1 MVPTGAAPPNPSLA
15 RLISQLHLS
24 TPALVSLP
32 RPASPVAAKTAAA
45 KEDDGKVM
53 ASVLL
58 ERLPVV
64 IPKIHPVIYA
74 FQEFSYA
81 RSAGPLLV
89 SLASYD
95 LVSFGLFGCM
105 WFRFAS
111 LLGFGGGS
119 STSGST
125 LMRSLAKPMLGDFF
139 LSCQRLYLYIP
150 PPFLLV

>member
-1 MVPTGAAPPNPSLA
+1 M
-15 RLISQLHLS
+15 
-24 TPALVSLP
+24 LP
-32 RPASPVAAKTAAA
+32 RSSATKSHLLRSLQRPRGFSSAAAKTAAA
-45 KEDDGKVM
+45 KEDDGKVV
-53 ASVLL
+53 ASVLF

-81 RSAGPLLV
+81 RSARPLVVLLV
-89 SLASYD
+89 SYD
-95 LVSFGLFGCM
+95 IVSFGLFGCT

-119 STSGST
+119 STGGST
-125 LMRSLAKPMLGDFF
+125 PTRSSAKPMLGDFF
-139 LSCQRLYLYIP
+139 SILACQRLYLYIP